1 MIPLFQNFDNFF
13 NDTVRIKDMPSWI
26 ILCGYNIGETVQFC
40 ALAGE
45 FKKQHGHDII
55 VVITPKHQHVI
66 DMYSHQFIKVVVIS
80 DDTMRLIL
88 RSGYIPQ
95 DRLEIDQ
102 PFSACWIDR
111 GFRYSDGIRFLS
123 KYPGRGGL
131 SEIDC
136 VRFVL
141 HLPWNAKLEPPT
153 MSVETEH
160 KVLAYAIQSGL
171 RIGRSVLLCPIN
183 NSAPKLP
190 QIFWNTLAMEL
201 TSRGLTVFTNIGG
214 LNPFNG
220 LAQMPIPGT
229 IPINLPIQDVVPFC
243 RLAGHVIIG
252 NNGMSM
258 LIMMT
263 AFKNFKVTQLVSYSP
278 KTEIGHSSLGFQS
291 PHHPEKGNE
300 FAGTYQ
306 YSVPELCIHTDFAE
320 YLIPFDGE
328 ADELERI
335 ARLVAVRDNTSANY
349 LKRAGNTTNCY
360 VTEHLD
366 WLGDL
371 VDVSIVK

>member
-66 DMYSHQFIKVVVIS
+66 DMYAHQFIKVVVIS

-153 MSVETEH
+153 MSVET
-160 KVLAYAIQSGL
+160 
-171 RIGRSVLLCPIN
+171 
-183 NSAPKLP
+183 
-190 QIFWNTLAMEL
+190 
-201 TSRGLTVFTNIGG
+201 
-214 LNPFNG
+214 
-220 LAQMPIPGT
+220 
-229 IPINLPIQDVVPFC
+229 
-243 RLAGHVIIG
+243 
-252 NNGMSM
+252 
-258 LIMMT
+258 
-263 AFKNFKVTQLVSYSP
+263 
-278 KTEIGHSSLGFQS
+278 
-291 PHHPEKGNE
+291 
-300 FAGTYQ
+300 
-306 YSVPELCIHTDFAE
+306 
-320 YLIPFDGE
+320 
-328 ADELERI
+328 
-335 ARLVAVRDNTSANY
+335 
-349 LKRAGNTTNCY
+349 
-360 VTEHLD
+360 
-366 WLGDL
+366 
-371 VDVSIVK
+371 

>member
-1 MIPLFQNFDNFF
+1 MIPLFQNFDDFF
-13 NDTVRIKDMPSWI
+13 NDTVRIKDMPAWI

-45 FKKQHGHDII
+45 FKKHHGHNII
-55 VVITPKHQHVI
+55 AVITPKHQHVI
-66 DMYSHQFIKVVVIS
+66 DMYAHQFIKVVVIS
-80 DDTMRLIL
+80 DETMRLIL

-95 DRLEIDQ
+95 DRLEINK

-136 VRFVL
+136 VRFIL

-153 MSVETEH
+153 ISIESENRVFD
-160 KVLAYAIQSGL
+160 YAIKSGL
-171 RIGRSVLLCPIN
+171 RIGRSILLCPIN

-190 QIFWNTLAMEL
+190 QVFWNTLAATL
-201 TSRGLTVFTNIGG
+201 VKKGFTVFTNLGG

-220 LAQMPIPGT
+220 LSEMPIPGT
-229 IPINLPIQDVVPFC
+229 IPINLPIQDVIPFC
-243 RLAGHVIIG
+243 RIAGNVIIG

-278 KTEIGHSSLGFQS
+278 KTEVGHSSLGFQS
-291 PHHPEKGNE
+291 PTHPEKGNE

-306 YSVPELCIHTDFAE
+306 YSVPELCINTDFAE
-320 YLIPFDGE
+320 YLIPYDGE
-328 ADELERI
+328 AKDLDLI
-335 ARLVAVRDNTSANY
+335 ARIVAEGDKTSTNY
-349 LKRAGNTTNCY
+349 LRRAGRTTDCF

-371 VDVSIVK
+371 VDDSIVK

>member
-1 MIPLFQNFDNFF
+1 MMPLFKNFDVFF
-13 NDTVRIKDMPSWI
+13 NDTVRIKDEPAWI

-45 FKKQHGHDII
+45 FKKKHGHNII
-55 VVITPKHQHVI
+55 IVITPKHQHVI
-66 DMYSHQFIKVVVIS
+66 DMYAHQFIKVVVIS

-95 DRLEIDQ
+95 DRLEINQ

-136 VRFVL
+136 VRFIL

-153 MSVETEH
+153 ISVESENR
-160 KVLAYAIQSGL
+160 VFDYALKSGL
-171 RIGRSVLLCPIN
+171 RIGRSILLCPIN
-183 NSAPKLP
+183 NSASKLP
-190 QIFWNTLAMEL
+190 QFFWNTLAAIL
-201 TSRGLTVFTNIGG
+201 IKKGFIVFTNLGG

-220 LAQMPIPGT
+220 LSEMPIPGT
-229 IPINLPIQDVVPFC
+229 IPINLPIQDVIPFC
-243 RLAGHVIIG
+243 RIAGNVIIG

-278 KTEIGHSSLGFQS
+278 KTEVGHSSLGFQS
-291 PHHPEKGNE
+291 PTHPEKGNE
-300 FAGTYQ
+300 FASSYQ
-306 YSVPELCIHTDFAE
+306 YAVPELCINTDFAE
-320 YLIPFDGE
+320 YLIPYDGE
-328 ADELERI
+328 AKELERI
-335 ARLVAVRDNTSANY
+335 ARMVAEGDKTSTNY
-349 LKRAGNTTNCY
+349 LRRAGSTTDCF
-360 VTEHLD
+360 VSEHLD

-371 VDVSIVK
+371 VDVSFVK